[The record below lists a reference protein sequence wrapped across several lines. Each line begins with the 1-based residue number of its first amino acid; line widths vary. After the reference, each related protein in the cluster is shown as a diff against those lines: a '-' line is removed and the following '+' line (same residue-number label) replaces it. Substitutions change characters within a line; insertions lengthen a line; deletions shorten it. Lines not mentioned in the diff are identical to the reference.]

1 MNLLTSASVF
11 SFFTLISRFLG
22 YLRDILIAIFL
33 GASIFADAFFVA
45 FRLPNTFRRLFA
57 EGTFN
62 AAFIPSYTSAKIEDK
77 RKGKKFADDVLSSL
91 LLILLFIITVAE
103 IFTPYLVYIIA
114 PGFFEDQ
121 IKFNL
126 AVELTRITF
135 PFLLFV
141 SLSSFFSG
149 ILNSNNKFAA
159 AAGAPIILNV
169 VLIISLIYS
178 YIQELDYVKLLSYGV
193 TTAGVIQLFFL
204 IYVTKKFYKPALN
217 FSLRFSY
224 KVRFFF
230 KKLLPSILS
239 SGVTQ
244 INILVGTI
252 IASFQSGAVSY
263 LYYADRV
270 YQINLAI
277 AGIAVGTVSLPVLSK
292 AFKMKNIKRISNIQ
306 NKSFELSLLFSI
318 PASFGLILASNEI
331 VNALFGY
338 GSFSQNDVVMTAFA
352 LKFFG
357 YGVPAFA
364 LIKILSNF
372 FFARDNTKTP
382 FYISTFIVFLNV
394 LISVSLF
401 NKIGFIIIP
410 IATSISTWVGVFIY
424 IYLLNSKKIL
434 LLKKQ
439 LMTNFIKI
447 SISTIIM
454 SFMLLF
460 SLDMFSDYLNY
471 GYNYKAFYLISII
484 GFVGMF
490 YLLSCYLL
498 GILKLK
504 NYKTNLND

>member
-1 MNLLTSASVF
+1 MNLLSSASVF
-11 SFFTLISRFLG
+11 SFFTLISRILG

-77 RKGKKFADDVLSSL
+77 KRGKKFADDVLSSL
-91 LLILLFIITVAE
+91 LLILLFIVTIVE
-103 IFTPYLVYIIA
+103 IFTPYLIYIIA
-114 PGFFEDQ
+114 PGFLGDQ
-121 IKFNL
+121 TKFNL
-126 AVELTRITF
+126 AVELTRVTF

-141 SLSSFFSG
+141 SLSSFFAG

-159 AAGAPIILNV
+159 AAAAPIILNV
-169 VLIISLIYS
+169 VLIISLIFS
-178 YIQELDYVKLLSYGV
+178 YIQGLDFAKQLSYGV
-193 TTAGVIQLFFL
+193 TIAGIIQLIFL
-204 IYVTKKFYKPALN
+204 IYVTKRIYKPTLN
-217 FSLRFSY
+217 FSLKLSS
-224 KVRFFF
+224 KVKFFF

-292 AFKMKNIKRISNIQ
+292 AFKMKNVKKISEIQ

-318 PASFGLILASNEI
+318 PASFGLIFASNEI
-331 VNALFGY
+331 INALFGY
-338 GSFSQNDVVMTAFA
+338 GSFSIKDVEMTAAA

-382 FYISTFIVFLNV
+382 FYISAFIVFLNI
-394 LISVSLF
+394 LISVSFF

-424 IYLLNSKKIL
+424 IYLLNIKKIL
-434 LLKKQ
+434 LLKNQ
-439 LMTNFIKI
+439 LMVNFTKI
-447 SISTIIM
+447 
-454 SFMLLF
+454 LF
-460 SLDMFSDYLNY
+460 STFIMLFILIFSLNKFANYLDYS
-471 GYNYKAFYLISII
+471 YNYKAVYLISIVS
-484 GFVGMF
+484 FVGMF

-504 NYKTNLND
+504 NYKTN